1 MRYYIGVDFHKQFSF
16 VTVMDPNGNIMEE
29 RQLSHLDLSGIR
41 GFFSRF
47 APDASVSVEA
57 TRSWYWF
64 VDLLQDIGLSVNLVH
79 PKKTRI
85 IAESTIKTDKI
96 DASVLAHLDRC
107 QFLPKAFIPDLQS
120 RSSRELLRYHLSLV
134 KFRTA
139 TKNKIHALLAKLNIH
154 HEFSDLF
161 GKAGLEFL
169 NKLTLPDIF
178 RLELNGYTNLL
189 DHLKD
194 SIDAAA
200 LVIKNSCQ
208 QSPMASRLFNVPGL
222 GFFSASLLAAEIA
235 DIKRF
240 ASFKKF
246 CSYAGLAPSTHQSAS
261 TIYHGH
267 IIKDSN
273 AYIRYVLIEAV
284 SQAIKKDNT
293 LYWFYRR
300 LAKRRGIN
308 KARVA
313 TARKLAKIIYF
324 MLADNQDYYPNKT
337 ILRSRVS
344 PYSKLGTAKS
354 SLAR

>member
-16 VTVMDPNGNIMEE
+16 VTVMDPNGNILEQQ
-29 RQLSHLDLSGIR
+29 QLNHLNVSYIR
-41 GFFSRF
+41 EFFSRF
-47 APDASVSVEA
+47 APNASVSVEA

-64 VDLLQDIGLSVNLVH
+64 VDLLQDLGLSVNLVH

-107 QFLPKAFIPDLQS
+107 NFLPKAFIPDLQS
-120 RSSRELLRYHLSLV
+120 RSLRELLRYHLSLV

-154 HEFSDLF
+154 HPYTDLF

-169 NKLTLPDIF
+169 SHLNLPDIF

-189 DHLKD
+189 NHLKD
-194 SIDAAA
+194 SIDAVA
-200 LVIKNSCQ
+200 LVIQNSCCK
-208 QSPMASRLFNVPGL
+208 SPMASRLFNVPGL
-222 GFFSASLLAAEIA
+222 GHFSSLLLAAEIS

-240 ASFKKF
+240 LSFKKF
-246 CSYAGLAPSTHQSAS
+246 CSYAGLAPSTHQSGS
-261 TIYHGH
+261 KIYHGR

-273 AYIRYVLIEAV
+273 TYIRYTLIEAV
-284 SQAIKKDNT
+284 PHAVKKDNS
-293 LYWFYRR
+293 LYFFYNRI
-300 LAKRRGIN
+300 AKKRGIN
-308 KARVA
+308 KARIA

-324 MLADNQDYYPNKT
+324 MLSKNQEYYLNKAVSH
-337 ILRSRVS
+337 SRVS
-344 PYSKLGTAKS
+344 PYTKLGTAAFP
-354 SLAR
+354 LAR

>member
-16 VTVMDPNGNIMEE
+16 VSVMDTNGNIVEQQ
-29 RQLSHLDLSGIR
+29 QLSHLDVPSIR

-64 VDLLQDIGLSVNLVH
+64 VDLLQDLGFSVNLVH

-120 RSSRELLRYHLSLV
+120 RSLRELLRYHLGLV

-154 HEFSDLF
+154 HPFSDLF
-161 GKAGLEFL
+161 GKAGLDFL
-169 NKLTLPDIF
+169 YKLALPDIF
-178 RLELNGYTNLL
+178 RLELNGYVNLL

-194 SIDAAA
+194 SINAVA
-200 LVIKNSCQ
+200 LVIQNSCIA
-208 QSPMASRLFNVPGL
+208 SPMAQRLFQLPGL
-222 GFFSASLLAAEIA
+222 GHFSALLLAAEIA
-235 DIKRF
+235 DIHRF
-240 ASFKKF
+240 SSFKKF
-246 CSYAGLAPSTHQSAS
+246 CSYAGLAPSTHQSGS
-261 TIYHGH
+261 KIYHGR

-273 AYIRYVLIEAV
+273 SYIRYVLIEAV
-284 SQAIKKDNT
+284 SHAIKKDHS

-300 LAKRRGIN
+300 IAKKHGLS

-313 TARKLAKIIYF
+313 TARKLAKIIFF
-324 MLADNQDYYPNKT
+324 MLSKNQDYYPNKT
-337 ILRSRVS
+337 IFHSRVS
-344 PYSKLGTAKS
+344 PYTKLGTAS

>member
-16 VTVMDPNGNIMEE
+16 VSVMDTNGTLVEQ
-29 RQLSHLDLSGIR
+29 RQISHTDVPGIK

-64 VDLLQDIGLSVNLVH
+64 VDLLQELGFSVNLVH

-120 RSSRELLRYHLSLV
+120 RSMRELLRYHLSLV

-139 TKNKIHALLAKLNIH
+139 TKNKIHALLAKLNVNH
-154 HEFSDLF
+154 SFSDLF

-169 NKLTLPDIF
+169 HTVTLPDVF

-189 DHLKD
+189 EHLKE
-194 SIDAAA
+194 SIDAVA
-200 LVIKNSCQ
+200 LVIKNSCAT
-208 QSPMASRLFNVPGL
+208 SPMASRLSNVPGL
-222 GFFSASLLAAEIA
+222 GNFSALLLAAEIA
-235 DIKRF
+235 DINRF
-240 ASFKKF
+240 PSVKKF
-246 CSYAGLAPSTHQSAS
+246 CSYSGLAPSTHQSGS
-261 TIYHGH
+261 KIYHGR

-273 AYIRYVLIEAV
+273 AYIRYILIEAV
-284 SQAIKKDNT
+284 SHAIKKDDS
-293 LYWFYRR
+293 LYWFHERI
-300 LAKRRGIN
+300 AKKHGSN
-308 KARVA
+308 KARIA

-324 MLADNQDYYPNKT
+324 MLSRNQEYYPHKT
-337 ILRSRVS
+337 IVHSRVS
-344 PYSKLGTAKS
+344 PYTKLGTGS
-354 SLAR
+354 HL

>member
-1 MRYYIGVDFHKQFSF
+1 MRYYIGVDFHTQFSF
-16 VTVMDPNGNIMEE
+16 VTVMDANGTIIEQK
-29 RQLSHLDLSGIR
+29 QLNHLDVPSIR
-41 GFFSRF
+41 EFFSRF

-64 VDLLQDIGLSVNLVH
+64 VDLLQGLGLSVNLVH

-107 QFLPKAFIPDLQS
+107 NFLPKAFIPDLHS
-120 RSSRELLRYHLSLV
+120 RSLRELLRYHYSLV

-139 TKNKIHALLAKLNIH
+139 TKNKIHALLAKLNIQ

-161 GKAGLEFL
+161 GKAGSTFL
-169 NKLTLPDIF
+169 NKLPLPDIF
-178 RLELNGYTNLL
+178 RLELNGYTSLL

-194 SIDAAA
+194 SIDAVAR
-200 LVIKNSCQ
+200 VIENSCS
-208 QSPMASRLFNVPGL
+208 QSPMASRLFNTPGL
-222 GFFSASLLAAEIA
+222 GHFSALLLAAEIA
-235 DIKRF
+235 DIHRF

-246 CSYAGLAPSTHQSAS
+246 CSYAGLAPSTHQSGS
-261 TIYHGH
+261 KIYHGH

-273 AYIRYVLIEAV
+273 AYIRHVLIEAV
-284 SQAIKKDNT
+284 SHTIKKDNS
-293 LYWFYRR
+293 LFWFYRR
-300 LAKRRGIN
+300 IAKKHGTN

-324 MLADNQDYYPNKT
+324 MLIRNQDYYPNKT
-337 ILRSRVS
+337 ILHSRVS
-344 PYSKLGTAKS
+344 PYTKLGTAPS
-354 SLAR
+354 VAR

>member
-16 VTVMDPNGNIMEE
+16 VSVMDTNGNIIEQQ
-29 RQLSHLDLSGIR
+29 QLNHLDLSSIR
-41 GFFSRF
+41 EFFSRF

-64 VDLLQDIGLSVNLVH
+64 VDLLQDLGFTVNLVH

-107 QFLPKAFIPDLQS
+107 NFLPKAFIPDLQS
-120 RSSRELLRYHLSLV
+120 RSLRELLRYHLSLV

-154 HEFSDLF
+154 YEFSDLF
-161 GKAGLEFL
+161 GKAGLNFL
-169 NKLTLPDIF
+169 THLALPDIF
-178 RLELNGYTNLL
+178 RLELNGYINLL

-194 SIDAAA
+194 SIDAVA

-208 QSPMASRLFNVPGL
+208 LSPLAHRLLNVPGL
-222 GFFSASLLAAEIA
+222 GHFSALLLAAEIA
-235 DIKRF
+235 DIHRF
-240 ASFKKF
+240 SHFKKF
-246 CSYAGLAPSTHQSAS
+246 CSYAGLAPSTHQSGS
-261 TIYHGH
+261 KIYHGR

-273 AYIRYVLIEAV
+273 SYIRYVLIEAV
-284 SQAIKKDNT
+284 SHAIKKDNS
-293 LYWFYRR
+293 LYWFNRR
-300 LAKRRGIN
+300 IAKKHGTN
-308 KARVA
+308 KARIA

-324 MLADNQDYYPNKT
+324 MLSKNQDYYPNKT
-337 ILRSRVS
+337 ILHSRVS
-344 PYSKLGTAKS
+344 PYTKLGTSS

>member
-1 MRYYIGVDFHKQFSF
+1 MKHYIGVDFHKQFSF
-16 VTVMDPNGNIMEE
+16 VSVMDTNGNIIEQQ
-29 RQLSHLDLSGIR
+29 QLSHLDVSGIR

-64 VDLLQDIGLSVNLVH
+64 VDLLQDLGLPVNLVH

-120 RSSRELLRYHLSLV
+120 RSLRELLRYHLSLV

-154 HEFSDLF
+154 HSCSDLF
-161 GKAGLEFL
+161 GKAGRAFL
-169 NKLTLPDIF
+169 HKLPLPDIF
-178 RLELNGYTNLL
+178 RLELNGYINLI
-189 DHLKD
+189 DHLKE
-194 SIDAAA
+194 SISAVA
-200 LVIKNSCQ
+200 LVIQDSCSH
-208 QSPMASRLFNVPGL
+208 SPLASRLFHVPGL
-222 GFFSASLLAAEIA
+222 GHFSALLLAAEIA
-235 DIKRF
+235 DIQRF
-240 ASFKKF
+240 PSFKKF
-246 CSYAGLAPSTHQSAS
+246 CSYSGLAPSTRQSGS
-261 TIYHGH
+261 KIYHGR

-273 AYIRYVLIEAV
+273 SYIRYVLIEAV
-284 SQAIKKDNT
+284 AHAIKKDNS
-293 LYWFYRR
+293 LYWFYQRI
-300 LAKRRGIN
+300 AKKRGTN
-308 KARVA
+308 KARIA

-324 MLADNQDYYPNKT
+324 MLSKNQDYYLNKT

-344 PYSKLGTAKS
+344 PYTKLGT

>member
-16 VTVMDPNGNIMEE
+16 VSVMDSNGTILEQQ
-29 RQLSHLDLSGIR
+29 QLSHLDLSSIR

-64 VDLLQDIGLSVNLVH
+64 VDLLQDLGLTVNLVH

-120 RSSRELLRYHLSLV
+120 RSLRELLRYHLSLV

-154 HEFSDLF
+154 HPFSDLF

-169 NKLTLPDIF
+169 NNLALPDIF
-178 RLELNGYTNLL
+178 RLELNGYCNLL
-189 DHLKD
+189 DHLKE
-194 SIDAAA
+194 SINAVS
-200 LVIKNSCQ
+200 LVIKNSCIA
-208 QSPMASRLFNVPGL
+208 SPMAQRLFSVPGL
-222 GFFSASLLAAEIA
+222 GHFSALLLAAEIA
-235 DIKRF
+235 DIHRF
-240 ASFKKF
+240 SSFKKF
-246 CSYAGLAPSTHQSAS
+246 CSYAGLAPSTHQSS
-261 TIYHGH
+261 SKIYHGH

-284 SQAIKKDNT
+284 SHAIRKDNS
-293 LYWFYRR
+293 LYWFNHRI
-300 LAKRRGIN
+300 AKKRGVN
-308 KARVA
+308 KARIA
-313 TARKLAKIIYF
+313 TARKLAKIIFF
-324 MLADNQDYYPNKT
+324 MLSKNQDYYPNKT
-337 ILRSRVS
+337 VLRSRVS
-344 PYSKLGTAKS
+344 PYTKLGT
-354 SLAR
+354 SLS

>member
-1 MRYYIGVDFHKQFSF
+1 MRYYIGVDFHMQFSF
-16 VTVMDPNGNIMEE
+16 VSVMDSHGNIIEQ
-29 RQLSHLDLSGIR
+29 RNLSHLDVPGIR
-41 GFFSRF
+41 EFFSRF

-64 VDLLQDIGLSVNLVH
+64 VDLLQELGFSVNLVH

-120 RSSRELLRYHLSLV
+120 RSLRELLRYHLSLV

-154 HEFSDLF
+154 HSFSDLF

-169 NKLTLPDIF
+169 NKAALPDVF

-189 DHLKD
+189 DHLKE
-194 SIDAAA
+194 SIDAVA
-200 LVIKNSCQ
+200 LVIQNSCDE
-208 QSPMASRLFNVPGL
+208 SPMARRLYHVPGL
-222 GFFSASLLAAEIA
+222 GHFSALLLAAEIA
-235 DIKRF
+235 DIHRF
-240 ASFKKF
+240 PSFKKF
-246 CSYAGLAPSTHQSAS
+246 CSYSGLAPSTHQSGS
-261 TIYHGH
+261 KIYHGR

-273 AYIRYVLIEAV
+273 TYIRYTLIEAV
-284 SQAIKKDNT
+284 PHAIKKDNS
-293 LYWFYRR
+293 LYWFYQRI
-300 LAKRRGIN
+300 AKKHGPN

-324 MLADNQDYYPNKT
+324 MLLRNHDYYLNKT
-337 ILRSRVS
+337 IFHSRVS
-344 PYSKLGTAKS
+344 PYTKLGTDRI

>member
-1 MRYYIGVDFHKQFSF
+1 MRYYIGVDFHMQFSF
-16 VTVMDPNGNIMEE
+16 VSVMDSNGNIIEQ
-29 RQLSHLDLSGIR
+29 RSLSHLDVPGIR

-64 VDLLQDIGLSVNLVH
+64 VDLLQDLGLSVNLVH

-120 RSSRELLRYHLSLV
+120 RSLRELLRYHLSLV

-154 HEFSDLF
+154 HSFSDLF

-169 NKLTLPDIF
+169 SKASLPDIF

-189 DHLKD
+189 DHLKE
-194 SIDAAA
+194 SIDAVT
-200 LVIKNSCQ
+200 LVVKNSCTV
-208 QSPMASRLFNVPGL
+208 SPMASRLFQVPGL
-222 GFFSASLLAAEIA
+222 GHFSALLLAAEIA
-235 DIKRF
+235 DIHRF

-246 CSYAGLAPSTHQSAS
+246 SSYSGLAPSTHQSGS
-261 TIYHGH
+261 KIYHGR

-273 AYIRYVLIEAV
+273 PYIRCVLIEAV
-284 SQAIKKDNT
+284 SHAIKKDNS
-293 LYWFYRR
+293 LYWFYQRI
-300 LAKRRGIN
+300 AKKHGPN

-313 TARKLAKIIYF
+313 TAHKLAKIIYF
-324 MLADNQDYYPNKT
+324 MLLKNQDYYLNKT
-337 ILRSRVS
+337 IFHSRVS
-344 PYSKLGTAKS
+344 PYTKLGIATA
-354 SLAR
+354 LAR